1 MIDIELGFDWTKLG
15 CIMKLVMSGGGQIDL
30 RGLDRAVAMVAIVSL
45 PLNWVCRYNSLDK

>member
-1 MIDIELGFDWTKLG
+1 MIDIELGFDWTRLG